1 MLRPLLTASALLLA
15 APVLSG
21 CLAFTVA
28 DAAASAAVGTV
39 KTGAKVTGAVVG
51 APPTPSPPATSNAA
65 SRTPAGRSSTVRS
78 ATKAAAE
85 WNPSRKREGT
95 GRASGKGR
103 A

>member
-51 APPTPSPPATSNAA
+51 GAADAVTTSDVERCLKDA
-65 SRTPAGRSSTVRS
+65 RREKFDRKICYEGRR
-78 ATKAAAE
+78 
-85 WNPSRKREGT
+85 
-95 GRASGKGR
+95 
-103 A
+103 